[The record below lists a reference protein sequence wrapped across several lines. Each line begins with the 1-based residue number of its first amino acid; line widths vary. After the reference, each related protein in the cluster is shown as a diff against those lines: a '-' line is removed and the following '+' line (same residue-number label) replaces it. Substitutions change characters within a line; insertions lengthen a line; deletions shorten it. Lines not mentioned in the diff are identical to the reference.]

1 MATRGGGKRRRTKK
15 SGWRVF
21 AVVVA
26 SLAFV
31 GSLGL
36 VGAAILVAV
45 VEAALPPVPTFE
57 EYAKSVPKV
66 SRILAS
72 DGTVIAEFFTE
83 RRSLIRPAGIP
94 RLLEQAVLAA
104 EDADFRKHQGLSYVG
119 IARAMLVNLWKGR
132 VAQGGSTLTQ
142 QVVKQVLLGP
152 QRTWQRKFRELL
164 LARRLENA
172 LSKDEILAIYM
183 SEVYLGAGRYGF
195 QEASRYWFGKRAED
209 LDLPEAALLA
219 GLVSGPEANSPL
231 HNPEGA
237 IGRRRYVLRRM
248 FELGFVTA
256 EESDRAAAT
265 PARLWARDDSRLGAA
280 PYFVDA
286 VRREVSRLFGA
297 GRLLHDGLTVKTTL
311 DLPSSDAAET
321 AVALGL
327 ARLWSN
333 GRTREADEVAAAG
346 DNALDDGSDDDGL
359 PQPPRAVEASVV
371 SCDRAL
377 GRIEVEAAGERALL
391 DPQSMART
399 VLAGRADPYAMCEK
413 GAGSIRV
420 SKAPAEE
427 ASKGLSMVNAET
439 GPQAVMVVIQPQT
452 RAVLAMVGGEDFE
465 SRPFNRAVQSR
476 RPMGST
482 VKPFLY
488 AAALDAGMS
497 TGETFVN
504 TAVSFRGARG
514 SAWTPRNYEGG
525 YDGREYGLTEALARS
540 VNVVAVK
547 ILSQVGIAP
556 VTDLLKKVGID
567 GLIPADLSLALG
579 SAETSPLALANAMAV
594 FATGG
599 LYDTPYLVS
608 DVIDAQD
615 RSLLAHNARP
625 NRSLPASV
633 AAWVR
638 AALRQAVTD
647 GTARAASELTVP
659 AWGKTGTSNRSREAW
674 FAGSDGRHVVTVL
687 VGYDDRL
694 PMYHATGGNTAVPFF
709 VDFVRLL
716 GAR

>member
-1 MATRGGGKRRRTKK
+1 
-15 SGWRVF
+15 
-21 AVVVA
+21 
-26 SLAFV
+26 
-31 GSLGL
+31 
-36 VGAAILVAV
+36 
-45 VEAALPPVPTFE
+45 
-57 EYAKSVPKV
+57 
-66 SRILAS
+66 
-72 DGTVIAEFFTE
+72 
-83 RRSLIRPAGIP
+83 
-94 RLLEQAVLAA
+94 
-104 EDADFRKHQGLSYVG
+104 
-119 IARAMLVNLWKGR
+119 
-132 VAQGGSTLTQ
+132 
-142 QVVKQVLLGP
+142 
-152 QRTWQRKFRELL
+152 
-164 LARRLENA
+164 
-172 LSKDEILAIYM
+172 
-183 SEVYLGAGRYGF
+183 
-195 QEASRYWFGKRAED
+195 
-209 LDLPEAALLA
+209 
-219 GLVSGPEANSPL
+219 
-231 HNPEGA
+231 
-237 IGRRRYVLRRM
+237 
-248 FELGFVTA
+248 
-256 EESDRAAAT
+256 
-265 PARLWARDDSRLGAA
+265 
-280 PYFVDA
+280 
-286 VRREVSRLFGA
+286 
-297 GRLLHDGLTVKTTL
+297 
-311 DLPSSDAAET
+311 
-321 AVALGL
+321 
-327 ARLWSN
+327 
-333 GRTREADEVAAAG
+333 
-346 DNALDDGSDDDGL
+346 
-359 PQPPRAVEASVV
+359 
-371 SCDRAL
+371 
-377 GRIEVEAAGERALL
+377 
-391 DPQSMART
+391 
-399 VLAGRADPYAMCEK
+399 
-413 GAGSIRV
+413 
-420 SKAPAEE
+420 
-427 ASKGLSMVNAET
+427 
-439 GPQAVMVVIQPQT
+439 
-452 RAVLAMVGGEDFE
+452 
-465 SRPFNRAVQSR
+465 
-476 RPMGST
+476 